1 MCSSD
6 LRTEIDGSGNAT
18 FAGDVTTTNGLIKG
32 TRTGAN
38 MPSSSNA
45 NLYLIDSRAMTN
57 DVGGSIVF
65 GGIYNN
71 GGDIISGGPFIK
83 GYKENNTA
91 GDYGFGLKFAVR
103 ANGSGAI
110 TDPCLTLNSSG
121 NATFAG
127 DLQVGTSLANFEAG
141 FGVDIADK
149 KYNYG
154 AEFQATNASIQVVL
168 GRNNGSSVQGR
179 GGIGADATNAFAVWN
194 TTSTTRKFEVTHAG
208 DGTFAGSVTATS
220 FSGDGSN
227 ITGITAT
234 DGTKLPLAGGTMTG
248 DLFFNV
254 ANQEIRFTHDS
265 DGFITHNVPG
275 RDIIFKTTQSSSLDK
290 TPLTLHGT
298 GGGATFG
305 GNVDLDSDS
314 TKLRLGD
321 GQDLSIYYNGTNGF
335 ITYGTSGLYIQ
346 GDYPRIQ
353 SSGGEN
359 MIAANVNAEVNL
371 YFNNVNKFQT
381 TSYGTNTSG
390 RGTIVDTTNP
400 GGDGSASGGGVLTVE
415 GRRDGTANVL
425 TLRARDESAPAV
437 ALPDGQGSIIRWQGF
452 DGTDFA
458 QMGAIAVLADG
469 QAVANSDAPS
479 KMVFYTTAD
488 GSETLTRALTLDKS
502 QNATFEGNVEATG
515 SRTISAQYDL
525 NHFMRLE
532 SNSSGG
538 VLKGTDGGVTT
549 ILARSYGDSYFNGGN
564 FGIGTDSPQT
574 TLQVNGSAS
583 ALNAHFG
590 QGQQNSNGVF
600 GGISLGYA
608 ESANALY
615 RKVAIVAEARGDGAA
630 RQNLH
635 FLVDT
640 ANDQNSAVLAD
651 SKFNIDGL
659 TGDATFEG
667 SVTVGDETVT
677 SSTTNHENILVV
689 KGKNNY
695 SDGTNWYGTYG
706 QILLMSDTNMTS
718 SARRFLITN
727 ALGNNAF
734 AIVRSVDGNTTPV
747 VNSTGGGYTPNSGT
761 VDFAISNTGNVGI
774 GQAQPSSKLHVSGTN
789 TVGRFVSS
797 SSYVDLIF
805 QNSGGTGGFLNF
817 VNNTAFNLYVGGGS
831 GSDLKLSVSNAG
843 VATFTGDTA
852 SGTAMYIR
860 NNTNSIADTKTLID
874 FRAQASDNSTYYV
887 SGQMGSKA
895 EGTWTSTSSTRD
907 ASLIFN
913 TVLNGNNELA
923 LTLASDKS
931 ATFAGDVTIS
941 KSVGDSVLT
950 IEADTDNNNENDNPR
965 IELKQD
971 SGIIYGH
978 FGING
983 DANNTFTGAGANSTY
998 IRAAGGLDIA
1008 TNGSTKALTI
1018 DTSQNANFAGDI
1030 SIPVAKKLYFGGGSH
1045 TYISEDIDDRL
1056 RFFTGGAE
1064 FMRFTEDTSDIINFY
1079 KDATFAGDVTLTDG
1093 SLNITQSVGT
1103 ETFKVTTPYD
1113 RVGKFIS
1120 TDSGAFLAIQD
1131 NNSTDNGVGI
1141 NVTGNVLKL
1150 LTANTPGITLDASQN
1165 ATFAGDILAEGG
1177 DITVKDTG
1185 TENAYFRAYATGTG
1199 AAGLYIDAVNGD
1211 AAGSDYF
1218 SLRQLDNK
1226 AIEFNARTGTGVT
1239 MFYSK
1244 GSLNLTQDGADST
1257 FAGSVSMTKGSSQVQ
1272 LTEYNNGATIWM
1284 DGSDGDFTG
1293 GDYFGIH
1300 AYGTD
1305 TLAFS
1310 YAGST
1315 KVTLK
1320 SDGKLGIGSTTP
1332 SHKLQV
1338 YDATSDA
1345 PLMIESGDGF
1355 VGMKFKDPDANDN
1368 LYYRGDTESFY
1379 FTGNRLGVNTSNP
1392 TRQLSVYQGDS
1403 GSSYAHFINT
1413 TTGSNAGDG
1422 VVVGISAAEEAIF
1435 WNHENTVMRFAT
1447 NNDEKARID
1456 TSGRFFI
1463 GHTSTLLSSSEKF
1476 SVSAGTNGINVFS
1489 NSATGNGTLY
1499 LQNTNTSTTDWQ
1511 TYLIFQDGAG
1521 NRAQFGNF
1529 YNDSKLGIS
1538 GHGGIAFKTGA
1549 TSLAAAT
1556 TRLTITSSGLSEF
1569 EGDVKISKSTPVL
1582 TFNNTAGGGLD
1593 PILTA
1598 TGTNFTISTSSI
1610 TPFSLA
1616 LDDGTLTLDPGQAG
1630 KKPLKLVGNYSSSG
1644 DVKILEF
1651 VRSGD
1656 AVAGAIEYNDAT
1668 TDMEIGTVTNHAFSI
1683 KTNDTRAITIDNS
1696 QNATFTGN
1704 VELGDSSNIS
1714 MSNTAPGQLQ
1724 VQGSGYTGAIALNA
1738 TAMYIYHNSSIRD
1751 LVLGTNETARL
1762 TIAGNSGN
1770 TSITGTFTAAGDVV
1784 AFSDERLKS
1793 NIETLDGS
1801 KVYDMRGVSF
1811 TKDNVESSG
1820 VIAQELEKVAPELVN
1835 NDSEYKSVAYGNIT
1849 GYLIEAIKDLKA
1861 EVEDLKKQL
1870 KNK

>member
-1 MCSSD
+1 MLFRSAATFAGDVKLSTAGKKIIADFSSGGTTRKTELELYNSSD
-6 LRTEIDGSGNAT
+6 GGFTLNNEHSSTGGIKFQINGADALSIAKSDKSATFASDVTAQGLYVGSANTSFDFYNNGTSYFNGNVEVNAKLHVSDEHLVLRSSSPEFYLATTGNHYNWMIAAQENVDGGLEFGHSAATATNLDLDASNYVRTLTLNSDNSATFAGNVTAVSSNINGALTVDTSASGGKIQLNNSSYDDWQIDIDANGFVVYNSTDSRYDLKISGTGEATFGGNLNVPEYIYHDGNTTTYARFQTDRLTLHSGGGAVVDLHSNGQLYFTGASTFYSNATFAGRTDLQKDLRIRGNDASGSLGVVRFFTDSNNVLSIDTGNDGSNRTEIDGSGNAT

-359 MIAANVNAEVNL
+359 MIAANTNAEVNL

-608 ESANALY
+608 ESANAL
-615 RKVAIVAEARGDGAA
+615 
-630 RQNLH
+630 
-635 FLVDT
+635 
-640 ANDQNSAVLAD
+640 
-651 SKFNIDGL
+651 
-659 TGDATFEG
+659 
-667 SVTVGDETVT
+667 
-677 SSTTNHENILVV
+677 
-689 KGKNNY
+689 
-695 SDGTNWYGTYG
+695 
-706 QILLMSDTNMTS
+706 
-718 SARRFLITN
+718 
-727 ALGNNAF
+727 
-734 AIVRSVDGNTTPV
+734 
-747 VNSTGGGYTPNSGT
+747 
-761 VDFAISNTGNVGI
+761 
-774 GQAQPSSKLHVSGTN
+774 
-789 TVGRFVSS
+789 
-797 SSYVDLIF
+797 
-805 QNSGGTGGFLNF
+805 
-817 VNNTAFNLYVGGGS
+817 
-831 GSDLKLSVSNAG
+831 
-843 VATFTGDTA
+843 
-852 SGTAMYIR
+852 
-860 NNTNSIADTKTLID
+860 
-874 FRAQASDNSTYYV
+874 
-887 SGQMGSKA
+887 
-895 EGTWTSTSSTRD
+895 
-907 ASLIFN
+907 
-913 TVLNGNNELA
+913 
-923 LTLASDKS
+923 
-931 ATFAGDVTIS
+931 
-941 KSVGDSVLT
+941 
-950 IEADTDNNNENDNPR
+950 
-965 IELKQD
+965 
-971 SGIIYGH
+971 
-978 FGING
+978 
-983 DANNTFTGAGANSTY
+983 
-998 IRAAGGLDIA
+998 
-1008 TNGSTKALTI
+1008 
-1018 DTSQNANFAGDI
+1018 
-1030 SIPVAKKLYFGGGSH
+1030 
-1045 TYISEDIDDRL
+1045 
-1056 RFFTGGAE
+1056 
-1064 FMRFTEDTSDIINFY
+1064 
-1079 KDATFAGDVTLTDG
+1079 
-1093 SLNITQSVGT
+1093 
-1103 ETFKVTTPYD
+1103 
-1113 RVGKFIS
+1113 
-1120 TDSGAFLAIQD
+1120 
-1131 NNSTDNGVGI
+1131 
-1141 NVTGNVLKL
+1141 
-1150 LTANTPGITLDASQN
+1150 
-1165 ATFAGDILAEGG
+1165 
-1177 DITVKDTG
+1177 
-1185 TENAYFRAYATGTG
+1185 
-1199 AAGLYIDAVNGD
+1199 
-1211 AAGSDYF
+1211 
-1218 SLRQLDNK
+1218 
-1226 AIEFNARTGTGVT
+1226 
-1239 MFYSK
+1239 
-1244 GSLNLTQDGADST
+1244 
-1257 FAGSVSMTKGSSQVQ
+1257 
-1272 LTEYNNGATIWM
+1272 
-1284 DGSDGDFTG
+1284 
-1293 GDYFGIH
+1293 
-1300 AYGTD
+1300 
-1305 TLAFS
+1305 
-1310 YAGST
+1310 
-1315 KVTLK
+1315 
-1320 SDGKLGIGSTTP
+1320 
-1332 SHKLQV
+1332 
-1338 YDATSDA
+1338 
-1345 PLMIESGDGF
+1345 
-1355 VGMKFKDPDANDN
+1355 
-1368 LYYRGDTESFY
+1368 
-1379 FTGNRLGVNTSNP
+1379 
-1392 TRQLSVYQGDS
+1392 
-1403 GSSYAHFINT
+1403 
-1413 TTGSNAGDG
+1413 
-1422 VVVGISAAEEAIF
+1422 
-1435 WNHENTVMRFAT
+1435 
-1447 NNDEKARID
+1447 
-1456 TSGRFFI
+1456 
-1463 GHTSTLLSSSEKF
+1463 
-1476 SVSAGTNGINVFS
+1476 
-1489 NSATGNGTLY
+1489 
-1499 LQNTNTSTTDWQ
+1499 
-1511 TYLIFQDGAG
+1511 
-1521 NRAQFGNF
+1521 
-1529 YNDSKLGIS
+1529 
-1538 GHGGIAFKTGA
+1538 
-1549 TSLAAAT
+1549 
-1556 TRLTITSSGLSEF
+1556 
-1569 EGDVKISKSTPVL
+1569 
-1582 TFNNTAGGGLD
+1582 
-1593 PILTA
+1593 
-1598 TGTNFTISTSSI
+1598 
-1610 TPFSLA
+1610 
-1616 LDDGTLTLDPGQAG
+1616 
-1630 KKPLKLVGNYSSSG
+1630 
-1644 DVKILEF
+1644 
-1651 VRSGD
+1651 
-1656 AVAGAIEYNDAT
+1656 
-1668 TDMEIGTVTNHAFSI
+1668 
-1683 KTNDTRAITIDNS
+1683 
-1696 QNATFTGN
+1696 
-1704 VELGDSSNIS
+1704 
-1714 MSNTAPGQLQ
+1714 
-1724 VQGSGYTGAIALNA
+1724 
-1738 TAMYIYHNSSIRD
+1738 
-1751 LVLGTNETARL
+1751 
-1762 TIAGNSGN
+1762 
-1770 TSITGTFTAAGDVV
+1770 
-1784 AFSDERLKS
+1784 
-1793 NIETLDGS
+1793 
-1801 KVYDMRGVSF
+1801 
-1811 TKDNVESSG
+1811 
-1820 VIAQELEKVAPELVN
+1820 
-1835 NDSEYKSVAYGNIT
+1835 
-1849 GYLIEAIKDLKA
+1849 
-1861 EVEDLKKQL
+1861 
-1870 KNK
+1870 